1 MERISMFHVE
11 EIKVSDYPFAVQLA
25 NTMNWNMTLEDFEF
39 MVKLEPQGCFVLFHR
54 QERLGIVTCISFGKV
69 GWFGNLVVKAD
80 AQREGAG
87 NFLTTHAIN
96 YLKSKGANT
105 IGLYA
110 YPHLVK
116 FYKHFGFESDIDFSV
131 LKGNV
136 SFPKTQPFLQ
146 AARKCDIPEIINF
159 DCRCFGANRKKLL
172 KLILFNK
179 SNLCYVSTQN
189 NEIEGYVAA
198 KVYGKMAEVGPL
210 ICNTNRAE
218 DALLLLKT
226 IFSKLNGLEVF
237 IYIPK
242 RETAYLNILYEAGL
256 KEDFRVVRMFL
267 GSAIAKTCIYTAESL
282 ERG

>member
-1 MERISMFHVE
+1 
-11 EIKVSDYPFAVQLA
+11 
-25 NTMNWNMTLEDFEF
+25 
-39 MVKLEPQGCFVLFHR
+39 VLFR
-54 QERLGIVTCISFGKV
+54 SQERLGIVTCISFGKV
-69 GWFGNLVVKAD
+69 GWFGNLVVKED
-80 AQREGAG
+80 ARGEGAG

-96 YLKSKGANT
+96 YLKSKGVET

-116 FYKHFGFESDIDFSV
+116 FYEHFGFESDIDFLV

-136 SFPKTQPFLQ
+136 SFPAPQRFLQ
-146 AARKCDIPEIINF
+146 AAGKRDVSEIINF

-172 KLILFNK
+172 KLILLNK
-179 SNLCYVSTQN
+179 SNLCYVLTQN
-189 NEIEGYVAA
+189 NEIKGYVAA
-198 KVYGKMAEVGPL
+198 KVYGEMAEVGPL

-226 IFSKLNGLEVF
+226 VLGRLNGLEVF
-237 IYIPK
+237 MYIPK
-242 RETAYLNILYEAGL
+242 KETAFLNMLYGAGL

-267 GSAIAKTCIYTAESL
+267 GSAIAKTCIYAAESL